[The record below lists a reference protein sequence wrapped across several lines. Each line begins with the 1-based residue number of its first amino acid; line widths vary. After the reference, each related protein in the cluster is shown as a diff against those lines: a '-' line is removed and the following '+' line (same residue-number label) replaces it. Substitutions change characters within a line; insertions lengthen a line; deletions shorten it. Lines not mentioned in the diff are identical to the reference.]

1 MTLSD
6 VKASAKN
13 AGISVEDAIQRLQS
27 KGVTIR

>member
-6 VKASAKN
+6 VKASAMN
-13 AGISVEDAIQRLQS
+13 AGISVKEAIQRLQS